1 MLDAGTG
8 RQSLTWMLTLPNL
21 RRWSAI
27 TADESMATTM
37 RNEVLGPCEDRA
49 AVENLILLLR
59 AAAEGTYAPQQS
71 EAEIEALTA
80 ENEATA
86 QRLMG
91 VVEALAA
98 SFPQQAPQISSLVQT
113 VMAG

>member
-1 MLDAGTG
+1 MV
-8 RQSLTWMLTLPNL
+8 
-21 RRWSAI
+21 WS
-27 TADESMATTM
+27 SSSTT
-37 RNEVLGPCEDRA
+37 RSRA
-49 AVENLILLLR
+49 VPPISRLASKLV

>member
-1 MLDAGTG
+1 MKTVQ
-8 RQSLTWMLTLPNL
+8 R
-21 RRWSAI
+21 
-27 TADESMATTM
+27 E
-37 RNEVLGPCEDRA
+37 
-49 AVENLILLLR
+49 
-59 AAAEGTYAPQQS
+59 AAELKAK
-71 EAEIEALTA
+71 LTA